1 MQRAYPRKRF
11 GSTLGLF
18 RPTIRSSL
26 VLAALVFICFAP
38 ASQGQVRKKVLMIS
52 IVGPS
57 HPGPVMVSNQV
68 VSALHSDPRFQVE
81 FYWENLDVIY
91 RPDEW
96 QEQLE
101 AVVEQYR
108 HVKLDLIVLV
118 GPSAIRLLAEPK
130 AIFPNVPVVFCCT
143 IPGMIDQI
151 RGDYRSTGSWFQ
163 LEPAK
168 TVEAALDLLPKTR
181 HLFVVAGQTDYDR
194 RMTALVKTD
203 LISYENKID
212 VTYLTDLPMGK
223 LLERLRH
230 LPDDSIVL
238 FLSFFK
244 DIEGREFLS
253 TAEALPMIAGAANAP
268 VFGIADTY
276 LGHGIVGGFVVSVE
290 EQGKI
295 MGRDAREILAGKS
308 PQDIPIV
315 HGPSLYLFDWR
326 QLQRWKLDES
336 KLPAGSTVL
345 FRHATLWERHQQT
358 VLIGLLVI
366 VGLSLLTVYLL
377 FERKQLDAARN
388 EQMRLSGMLINAHE
402 NERARLASEL
412 HDDFSQRLA
421 VLSLGLETAAEIVPE
436 SPAEANRQ
444 LHELMNS
451 ASEIGADLHTLSHRL
466 HSSTLERL
474 GLAAGVA
481 AFCKEFAAQQGIQVA
496 FSQDDVPRSVS
507 PNVALCLFRIVQEG
521 LRNVK
526 KHSGAGNAQVQLERV
541 DGAIHLLISDKGQG
555 FDLEEAAEGQG
566 LGLCSMRERVR
577 LVGGRFEIHSE
588 TQKGTTLEVWAPLTK
603 KFDMTRNEPADESV
617 RKTPIASRQRAV

>member
-1 MQRAYPRKRF
+1 MQRVYPRKRF

-18 RPTIRSSL
+18 RPTLRSSL

-96 QEQLE
+96 QEQLD

-566 LGLCSMRERVR
+566 LGLCSMRERVQ

-617 RKTPIASRQRAV
+617 RKTPIASRQRAI